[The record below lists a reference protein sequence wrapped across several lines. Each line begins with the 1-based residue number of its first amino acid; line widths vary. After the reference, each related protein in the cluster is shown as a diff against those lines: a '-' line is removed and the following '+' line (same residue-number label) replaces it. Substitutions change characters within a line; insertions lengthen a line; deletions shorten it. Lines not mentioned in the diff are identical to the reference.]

1 MAATPAPPMA
11 TPGALSPL
19 RQPSGALTAPEA
31 LDELQAVAC
40 ILKDRRRFRPDSA
53 ASRQRHIYAAVS
65 QGVPPGRPE
74 RPTAEAMLDNMQH
87 RLEHGRSALADC
99 FHQGWPLLTRMRNEG
114 VCVDPG
120 AIRTP
125 GVDTLV
131 SERPAPEAG
140 PPVVNAFDNRGGN
153 GLLWMTSI
161 PAGDFEPAETEG
173 EDGWRELCASRLTM
187 AMDFHFEQIE
197 QQLRSLVSDGLA
209 TETDAPFAYAANG
222 GRGHPCLTHSG
233 LVGDDTASV
242 FLHIAATN
250 VRTNRFAAYLQ
261 VQSFWHP

>member
-1 MAATPAPPMA
+1 MTAAPAPPTA

-19 RQPSGALTAPEA
+19 RQPSDSLTAPEA
-31 LDELQAVAC
+31 LDELQAVARL
-40 ILKDRRRFRPDSA
+40 LKDRRRFRPDSA
-53 ASRQRHIYAAVS
+53 ASRQRNIYAAVS
-65 QGVPPGRPE
+65 PSVPPGRPE
-74 RPTAEAMLDNMQH
+74 RPTAEAMLDDMQH
-87 RLEHGRSALADC
+87 RLEHGSSALADC

-120 AIRTP
+120 PARTP

-161 PAGDFEPAETEG
+161 PAGDFETAKTEG
-173 EDGWRELCASRLTM
+173 EDGWQELCASRLTM

-197 QQLRSLVSDGLA
+197 QRLLSLLSDGLA
-209 TETDAPFAYAANG
+209 TETDAPYAYAANS

-261 VQSFWHP
+261 VQTFWHP